1 MPIELTS
8 QSDVSMVTRLMS
20 VQLRS
25 TVAQR
30 KLNENAAIRMYF
42 QYILKNCCS
51 LNVEI
56 HVVDLPV

>member
-1 MPIELTS
+1 MPIELTF
-8 QSDVSMVTRLMS
+8 QSDVSTVTRLMS

-30 KLNENAAIRMYF
+30 KLNVNVAIRKCF
-42 QYILKNCCS
+42 QYLQK

-56 HVVDLPV
+56 SLTPPVV